1 MERSTNAWNHI
12 QWNRSMATKR
22 SSVRPA
28 AEPAPANVAM
38 PPRRHLLQWVKGLVA
53 MEEVVE
59 AEELVPLQ
67 TEPEVQWEVVV
78 VRDKRCPPEEEAEVV
93 VVRDK
98 RCPPEEEAEVVRA
111 TPRSVQTHAAHE
123 EPGAPGAVAS
133 MSRTSAYAPGVAHL
147 PSALANY

>member
-1 MERSTNAWNHI
+1 MERSTSAWNHI

-28 AEPAPANVAM
+28 AELAPANVAM

-53 MEEVVE
+53 TEEVVE
-59 AEELVPLQ
+59 AEELAPLQ
-67 TEPEVQWEVVV
+67 TELEVQWEVVV

-93 VVRDK
+93 
-98 RCPPEEEAEVVRA
+98 RA
-111 TPRSVQTHAAHE
+111 TLRSVQTHAAHE